1 MAKSKEAA
9 EQLVALV
16 QQIRNDIVFGA
27 YEPGTWLKLGEL
39 QERHGASAFHIRRAL
54 DELKNLK
61 LVDHVA
67 NAGFRVATPD
77 EAAREETRF
86 VRKVLE
92 RSAAPL
98 IAAKATEEDIL
109 TLRELAAAFEHSIR
123 SEGRRD
129 QARANHNFHEKLYSI
144 AGNAT
149 LSEMIKELRSRSHQA
164 TTGRW
169 RSSEGLEESN
179 AEHYRIIAAIAE
191 HDPYELERVIVGH
204 IESF

>member
-9 EQLVALV
+9 EQLAVLV

-39 QERHGASAFHIRRAL
+39 QEQHNASSFHIRRAL

-98 IAAKATEEDIL
+98 IAAKAKKEDL
-109 TLRELAAAFEHSIR
+109 EALRELAAAFEHSIR
-123 SEGRRD
+123 SDGRQA
-129 QARANHNFHEKLYSI
+129 QARANHDFHERLYAI
-144 AGNAT
+144 AGNT
-149 LSEMIKELRSRSHQA
+149 MLSDMIKQLRSRSHQA

-169 RSSEGLEESN
+169 RSSEGLEASN
-179 AEHYRIIAAIAE
+179 ADHYSIIDAIAA
-191 HDPYELERVIVGH
+191 HDPYELERVIIGH